1 MKAEGNAHNS
11 DILQYI
17 FVIRE
22 LTAREI
28 KRKYARSSLGIIW
41 SVLNPLLTMVVM
53 SLVFSTMFRRSIENF
68 PIYYLTGQIFWT
80 LFSGATNS
88 AMTAL
93 VDNRNLL
100 LQAKLPKQTFVLS
113 RVYTTLVNFGYT
125 CVAYILML
133 VIFRVRPALTML
145 LFPLAVIAMLV
156 ISIGVSYVLA
166 VVYVFFADVKYLY
179 SVFLTLWMYM
189 TALFYPVTS
198 LPEAMQRFIG
208 CNPIYVVIA
217 FARECVM
224 YGEVPELMM
233 WIKLVCWSLGSI
245 WVGLSVFKHMENQV
259 MQRV

>member
-1 MKAEGNAHNS
+1 MKAENNGYNS
-11 DILQYI
+11 DIRQYI

-41 SVLNPLLTMVVM
+41 SVLNPLMYMVVM
-53 SLVFSTMFRRSIENF
+53 SLIFSTMFRRSIENF

-100 LQAKLPKQTFVLS
+100 IKAKLPKQTFVLS
-113 RVYTTLVNFGYT
+113 RIYTTLVNFGYT
-125 CVAYILML
+125 CIAYVLML
-133 VIFRVRPALTML
+133 VIFRIKPTFAML
-145 LFPLAVIAMLV
+145 LFPLAVVFMLM
-156 ISIGVSYVLA
+156 ISIGVSYILS

-189 TALFYPVTS
+189 SALFYPIS
-198 LPEAMQRFIG
+198 GLPEAMQKFIG
-208 CNPIYVVIA
+208 FNPVYLVIA

-224 YGEVPELMM
+224 YGKVPDVMI
-233 WIKLVCWSLGSI
+233 WIKLVCWSLGSM
-245 WVGLSVFKHMENQV
+245 WVGLSAFKRGENQV